1 MKDQIHPQYYP
12 KAKVRCACGNV
23 FTVGSTK
30 PEMEVEI
37 CSSCHPFY
45 TGKEKLLDTAGR
57 IEKFKAKKM
66 KAEATRSSYKMR
78 GSLHHPQKGS
88 TKKKAK
94 KQSR

>member
-1 MKDQIHPQYYP
+1 MKSKIHPQYYP

-23 FTVGSTK
+23 LTVGSTK

-66 KAEATRSSYKMR
+66 KAEASRADQKMR
-78 GSLHHPQKGS
+78 GSLHHPQKGGN
-88 TKKKAK
+88 KKKK
-94 KQSR
+94 VK